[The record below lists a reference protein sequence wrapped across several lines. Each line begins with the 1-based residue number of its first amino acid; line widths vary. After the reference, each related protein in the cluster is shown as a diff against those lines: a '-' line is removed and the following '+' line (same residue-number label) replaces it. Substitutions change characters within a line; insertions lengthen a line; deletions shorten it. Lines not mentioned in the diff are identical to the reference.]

1 MKYCPNCGQPALDSH
16 RFCMLCGA
24 DVSSA
29 PVVEAQYAQQQAAQ
43 NPYPA
48 QPQYY
53 AVQPVAKGSNT
64 AVIAIVL
71 AVGAVVLIPVVLI
84 IAAIAIPN
92 LLRARIAANE
102 SSAVGSVRTL
112 NTALVSYQAQ
122 YGHFPETMGA
132 LASNGNT
139 TPSETGAMLIDE
151 VLAKGEKSGY
161 RFAYEHGAPSAGQT
175 EGYTVTATPLVQNSS
190 GVRNFFS
197 DETGVIR
204 CARSAP
210 ADKESPPL

>member
-1 MKYCPNCGQPALDSH
+1 MKYCPNCGQPGLDTH
-16 RFCMLCGA
+16 RFCMRCGA
-24 DVSSA
+24 DVSGA
-29 PVVEAQYAQQQAAQ
+29 PAVDAQAQF
-43 NPYPA
+43 A

-53 AVQPVAKGSNT
+53 APQPSRVSNK
-64 AVIAIVL
+64 AVVAIVI
-71 AVGAVVLIPVVLI
+71 AVGAVVLVPIVLI
-84 IAAIAIPN
+84 VAAIAIPN
-92 LLRARIAANE
+92 LLRARISANE

-139 TPSETGAMLIDE
+139 TPSETGAMLIDD

-161 RFAYEHGAPSAGQT
+161 RFAYEHVAPAQGQT
-175 EGYTVTATPLVQNSS
+175 EGFTVTASPLVQNSS

-197 DETGVIR
+197 DETGIIR
-204 CARSAP
+204 CSRSAP

>member
-16 RFCMLCGA
+16 RFCMRCGA
-24 DVSSA
+24 DVSAA
-29 PVVEAQYAQQQAAQ
+29 PI
-43 NPYPA
+43 A

-53 AVQPVAKGSNT
+53 AAPPASKGSNT

-92 LLRARIAANE
+92 LLRARISANE
-102 SSAVGSVRTL
+102 ASAVGGVRTL

-122 YGHFPETMGA
+122 YGHYPETMGA

-139 TPSETGAMLIDE
+139 TPSETGAMLIDD
-151 VLAKGEKSGY
+151 VLAKGERSGY
-161 RFAYEHGAPSAGQT
+161 RFVYEHVAPGEGQP
-175 EGYTVTATPLVQNSS
+175 ESYSVIARPLVQNQS
-190 GVRNFFS
+190 GVRSFFS
-197 DETGVIR
+197 DETGII
-204 CARSAP
+204 
-210 ADKESPPL
+210 